1 MSSQKKKKFFSFS
14 SLIKTLESMP
24 VPLLPLPPLP
34 PPPLGDE
41 EGEELEEKE
50 REGGEELLEIG
61 GIENAYTNE
70 YDTRTSP
77 SSCDWSEENILAVGC
92 DAGPFVL
99 LIVRFVVSNSFLLL
113 LLLLL
118 LLNITTLLTSSIP
131 FSFFTMTE
139 SRTNQRGEYQSNADG
154 FDRRR
159 VHERKSRRARNE
171 HRFSL
176 EQDGVAIRVF
186 EHLQKERWDDV
197 ESPGRR

>member
-1 MSSQKKKKFFSFS
+1 MGLEKLIEWSPPCPHKKKKKFFSFS

-24 VPLLPLPPLP
+24 VPLLPLPPPP

-99 LIVRFVVSNSFLLL
+99 LIVRFVVLNSFLLRNQYHNSADL
-113 LLLLL
+113 VHSFLFLYDDR
-118 LLNITTLLTSSIP
+118 IP
-131 FSFFTMTE
+131 HKST
-139 SRTNQRGEYQSNADG
+139 RRIPVQ
-154 FDRRR
+154 RRR
-159 VHERKSRRARNE
+159 V
-171 HRFSL
+171 
-176 EQDGVAIRVF
+176 
-186 EHLQKERWDDV
+186 
-197 ESPGRR
+197 

>member
-1 MSSQKKKKFFSFS
+1 MRWWLRFGNEGSPHKKRILLF
-14 SLIKTLESMP
+14 LISGYTLESMMP
-24 VPLLPLPPLP
+24 VPPL

-99 LIVRFVVSNSFLLL
+99 LIVRFVVLNSFLLRNQYHNSADL
-113 LLLLL
+113 VHSFLFLYDDR
-118 LLNITTLLTSSIP
+118 IP
-131 FSFFTMTE
+131 HKST
-139 SRTNQRGEYQSNADG
+139 RRIPVQ
-154 FDRRR
+154 RRR
-159 VHERKSRRARNE
+159 V
-171 HRFSL
+171 
-176 EQDGVAIRVF
+176 
-186 EHLQKERWDDV
+186 
-197 ESPGRR
+197 

>member
-1 MSSQKKKKFFSFS
+1 MVSTQKKIS
-14 SLIKTLESMP
+14 SLSHLWRIHLGVDMP
-24 VPLLPLPPLP
+24 VPPLPLPL

-41 EGEELEEKE
+41 EGEELDEKE
-50 REGGEELLEIG
+50 REGEELKEIG

-92 DAGPFVL
+92 DAGPYIL
-99 LIVRFVVSNSFLLL
+99 LIVRFVVSNSFL

>member
-1 MSSQKKKKFFSFS
+1 MGGGWGWKLNGLLTKKEILLFLLSDTRY
-14 SLIKTLESMP
+14 IGVDMP
-24 VPLLPLPPLP
+24 LPLLPLL

-99 LIVRFVVSNSFLLL
+99 LIVRFVVLNSFLLRNQYHNSADL
-113 LLLLL
+113 VHSFLFLYDDR
-118 LLNITTLLTSSIP
+118 IP
-131 FSFFTMTE
+131 HKST
-139 SRTNQRGEYQSNADG
+139 RRIPVQ
-154 FDRRR
+154 RRR
-159 VHERKSRRARNE
+159 V
-171 HRFSL
+171 
-176 EQDGVAIRVF
+176 
-186 EHLQKERWDDV
+186 W
-197 ESPGRR
+197 

>member
-1 MSSQKKKKFFSFS
+1 MWWLSGFGNCESGLLTKKKKKFFSFS

-24 VPLLPLPPLP
+24 VPPLPLLPLPL

-99 LIVRFVVSNSFLLL
+99 LIVRFVVLNSFLLRNQYHNSADL
-113 LLLLL
+113 VHSFLFLYDDR
-118 LLNITTLLTSSIP
+118 IP
-131 FSFFTMTE
+131 HKST
-139 SRTNQRGEYQSNADG
+139 RRIPVQ
-154 FDRRR
+154 RRR
-159 VHERKSRRARNE
+159 V
-171 HRFSL
+171 
-176 EQDGVAIRVF
+176 
-186 EHLQKERWDDV
+186 
-197 ESPGRR
+197 

>member
-1 MSSQKKKKFFSFS
+1 
-14 SLIKTLESMP
+14 MP
-24 VPLLPLPPLP
+24 VPPLPLPLP

-50 REGGEELLEIG
+50 REGEELKEIG

-113 LLLLL
+113 LLCNQYHNSDLVHSFLFL
-118 LLNITTLLTSSIP
+118 YDDRIP
-131 FSFFTMTE
+131 HKST
-139 SRTNQRGEYQSNADG
+139 RRIPVQ
-154 FDRRR
+154 RRR
-159 VHERKSRRARNE
+159 V
-171 HRFSL
+171 
-176 EQDGVAIRVF
+176 
-186 EHLQKERWDDV
+186 
-197 ESPGRR
+197 

>member
-1 MSSQKKKKFFSFS
+1 MSGFSSQKKEKKFFSFS

-99 LIVRFVVSNSFLLL
+99 LIVRFVVLNSFLLRNQYHNSADL
-113 LLLLL
+113 VHSFLFLYDDR
-118 LLNITTLLTSSIP
+118 IP
-131 FSFFTMTE
+131 HKST
-139 SRTNQRGEYQSNADG
+139 RRIPVQ
-154 FDRRR
+154 RRR
-159 VHERKSRRARNE
+159 V
-171 HRFSL
+171 
-176 EQDGVAIRVF
+176 
-186 EHLQKERWDDV
+186 
-197 ESPGRR
+197 

>member
-1 MSSQKKKKFFSFS
+1 MVSSQKKEKNFSFS

-50 REGGEELLEIG
+50 REELLEIG

-99 LIVRFVVSNSFLLL
+99 LIVRFVVLNSFLAF
-113 LLLLL
+113 
-118 LLNITTLLTSSIP
+118 LTA
-131 FSFFTMTE
+131 FSFA
-139 SRTNQRGEYQSNADG
+139 SVSDW
-154 FDRRR
+154 
-159 VHERKSRRARNE
+159 
-171 HRFSL
+171 FSFKFKNL
-176 EQDGVAIRVF
+176 GRCIVLLFVKVAI
-186 EHLQKERWDDV
+186 
-197 ESPGRR
+197 S

>member
-1 MSSQKKKKFFSFS
+1 MVSSQKKFFSFS
-14 SLIKTLESMP
+14 DTHYIGVDMP
-24 VPLLPLPPLP
+24 LPLLPLL

-41 EGEELEEKE
+41 EGEELKEKE
-50 REGGEELLEIG
+50 REGEEELKEIG

-113 LLLLL
+113 LLLL
-118 LLNITTLLTSSIP
+118 NITTLLTSSIP
-131 FSFFTMTE
+131 FSLFTMTE
-139 SRTNQRGEYQSNADG
+139 SRTNQRGEYHSNADG

>member
-1 MSSQKKKKFFSFS
+1 MRCVVAEWVWKFLSGLLTHKKKKKFFSFS

-50 REGGEELLEIG
+50 REELLEIG

-99 LIVRFVVSNSFLLL
+99 LIVRFVVLNSFLLRNQYHNSADL
-113 LLLLL
+113 VHSFLFLYDDR
-118 LLNITTLLTSSIP
+118 IP
-131 FSFFTMTE
+131 HKST
-139 SRTNQRGEYQSNADG
+139 RRIPVQ
-154 FDRRR
+154 RRR
-159 VHERKSRRARNE
+159 V
-171 HRFSL
+171 
-176 EQDGVAIRVF
+176 
-186 EHLQKERWDDV
+186 
-197 ESPGRR
+197 

>member
-1 MSSQKKKKFFSFS
+1 MGLEIVRVVSRAPHKKKNSS
-14 SLIKTLESMP
+14 LSPSLIKTLESMP
-24 VPLLPLPPLP
+24 VPLLPLPLP

-99 LIVRFVVSNSFLLL
+99 LIVRFVVLNSFLLRNQY
-113 LLLLL
+113 
-118 LLNITTLLTSSIP
+118 LNSADLVHSFLFLYDDRIP
-131 FSFFTMTE
+131 HKST
-139 SRTNQRGEYQSNADG
+139 RRIPVQ
-154 FDRRR
+154 RRR
-159 VHERKSRRARNE
+159 V
-171 HRFSL
+171 
-176 EQDGVAIRVF
+176 
-186 EHLQKERWDDV
+186 
-197 ESPGRR
+197 

>member
-1 MSSQKKKKFFSFS
+1 VWWLSGFGNCESGFSSQKKKKKFFSFS

-99 LIVRFVVSNSFLLL
+99 LIVRFVVLNSFLLRNQYHNSADL
-113 LLLLL
+113 VHSFLFLYDDR
-118 LLNITTLLTSSIP
+118 IP
-131 FSFFTMTE
+131 HKST
-139 SRTNQRGEYQSNADG
+139 RRIPVQ
-154 FDRRR
+154 RRR
-159 VHERKSRRARNE
+159 V
-171 HRFSL
+171 
-176 EQDGVAIRVF
+176 
-186 EHLQKERWDDV
+186 
-197 ESPGRR
+197 

>member
-1 MSSQKKKKFFSFS
+1 M
-14 SLIKTLESMP
+14 
-24 VPLLPLPPLP
+24 PLLPLPPLP

-99 LIVRFVVSNSFLLL
+99 LIVRFVVLNSFLLRNQYHNSADL
-113 LLLLL
+113 VH
-118 LLNITTLLTSSIP
+118 
-131 FSFFTMTE
+131 SFLFLFTMTE
-139 SRTNQRGEYQSNADG
+139 SRTNQSGEYQSNADG